1 MYLVSWNVNGIRAAV
16 KKEFIA
22 KIGSELNSPDVI
34 CLQETKA
41 QDDQVSEALHG
52 LEGYHVY
59 SNSAIKKGYS
69 GVALLTKSAPI
80 EVSYGLGIEDH
91 DTEGRVLT
99 AEFESYYVVT
109 VYTPNSQN
117 ELKRLPYRKEWD
129 EAFKEHMLQLEAKKP
144 VIVCG
149 DLNVAHQEIDIA
161 RPKPN
166 YNKSPGYTQTEI
178 DGLSAI
184 LEAGYVDTF
193 RHLNPDEVK
202 YSWWSFRGQARA
214 KNVGW
219 RLDYFI
225 LSKQLLSNLS
235 NATILNEV
243 EGSDHCPVGLEVSL

>member
-16 KKEFIA
+16 KKEFVS
-22 KIGSELNSPDVI
+22 KIGNELNGPDVI

-41 QDDQVSEALHG
+41 QDDQVQEALAE
-52 LEGYHVY
+52 LNGYHLF
-59 SNSAIKKGYS
+59 SSSAIKKGYS
-69 GVALLTKSAPI
+69 GVALLSKEAPLH
-80 EVSYGLGIEDH
+80 VSYGLGIEEH

-99 AEFESYYVVT
+99 AEFEHCYVVT

-117 ELKRLPYRKEWD
+117 ELKRLPYRKTWD
-129 EAFKEHMLQLEAKKP
+129 AAFKEHMVELEAKKP
-144 VIVCG
+144 VVVCG

-166 YNKSPGYTQTEI
+166 YNKSAGYTQTEI

-184 LEAGYVDTF
+184 LDAGYVDTF
-193 RHLNPDEVK
+193 RHLHPEEVK

-214 KNVGW
+214 NNIGW

-225 LSKQLLSNLS
+225 MSEKLVANLS
-235 NATILNEV
+235 NAEILNHV
-243 EGSDHCPVGLEVSL
+243 EGSDHCPVSLELTF